1 MSVRNIFPNFS
12 IKYGDRVESSG
23 QLHKLK
29 QKHSKRTW
37 SAMHKTAVTKL
48 HKRGASAVMG
58 PVVRKIDAGDIC
70 VLLKMCMDRNDLGE
84 LPADAFGVWLSQLRY
99 ISSQY
104 TGQKPA
110 GRSPIKLHMAAIA
123 NLRRAAHGRTVEK
136 KKG

>member
-1 MSVRNIFPNFS
+1 MRGHNIFPGS
-12 IKYGDRVESSG
+12 TIKGKDRIESAG
-23 QLHKLK
+23 QLKDLK

-37 SAMHKTAVTKL
+37 AAMHKIAVIKL
-48 HKRGASAVMG
+48 HKRGAAAVMG

-70 VLLKMCMDRNDLGE
+70 VLLKMCQDRNDLGE
-84 LPADAFGVWLSQLRY
+84 LPADACMVWLSQLHY

-104 TGQKPA
+104 TGKKPA
-110 GRSPIKLHMAAIA
+110 GRGPIRLNMAYIA